1 MIIASMKRYE
11 RFRIGHLAA
20 YEHYIMHT
28 SLINMFHTGKMMQH
42 HPSSL
47 ELYGLAPLLST
58 FSPLGLRSSL
68 FLLLKFVPVYA
79 DQGSIS

>member
-1 MIIASMKRYE
+1 
-11 RFRIGHLAA
+11 
-20 YEHYIMHT
+20 MHT

-58 FSPLGLRSSL
+58 FSPRLAQFTL
-68 FLLLKFVPVYA
+68 FIAKICPGVRRPGVDLIKLFWRKFPCTVCKLDYFVT
-79 DQGSIS
+79 